1 MLSKISDL
9 EDQLSKR
16 KKKATLAVAAVKDEN
31 IFQAAL
37 TARDR
42 DLVDVTMIGNENR
55 IKSYAEERN
64 YDLTGVDIICEDD
77 DHQAGGRAVELI
89 NDGKA
94 QILMNGQEGYHG
106 AAVITRAVTADS
118 ARIMR
123 SKRISHLALCELEGY
138 HKLIGITDLV
148 YNINP
153 DLMEK
158 AAIISNAVFLMR
170 VLGIDIPKVAVLAAV
185 EVVNEAMPAT
195 MHAAMLSKMA
205 QRGQL
210 KNCIIEGPLAFDNAI
225 SLEHAEHKGIPNN
238 VSGDPDILV
247 APDIETAGMLYQS
260 FVFFARAKVAS
271 ITLGTSVPI
280 VFTSQLDSPETRV
293 NSILMAASLNA

>member
-158 AAIISNAVFLMR
+158 AAIISNAVF
-170 VLGIDIPKVAVLAAV
+170 D
-185 EVVNEAMPAT
+185 E
-195 MHAAMLSKMA
+195 S
-205 QRGQL
+205 
-210 KNCIIEGPLAFDNAI
+210 
-225 SLEHAEHKGIPNN
+225 
-238 VSGDPDILV
+238 
-247 APDIETAGMLYQS
+247 
-260 FVFFARAKVAS
+260 
-271 ITLGTSVPI
+271 
-280 VFTSQLDSPETRV
+280 TRY
-293 NSILMAASLNA
+293 

>member
-1 MLSKISDL
+1 MLTKISDL

-37 TARDR
+37 TARDK
-42 DLVDVTMIGNENR
+42 DLVNVTMIGNESR
-55 IKSYAEERN
+55 IQAYADEKD
-64 YDLTGVDIICEDD
+64 YDLKDITIIHENDD
-77 DHQAGGRAVELI
+77 YQAGRHAVDLI
-89 NDGKA
+89 TDGKA
-94 QILMNGQEGYHG
+94 DILMNGQEGYHG
-106 AAVITRAVTADS
+106 AAVITRAATAEQP
-118 ARIMR
+118 RIMR
-123 SKRISHLALCELEGY
+123 SKRISHLAICQLEGY

-148 YNINP
+148 YNIQP
-153 DLMEK
+153 DLSEK
-158 AAIISNAVFLMR
+158 AAIISNAVFFMR
-170 VLGIDIPKVAVLAAV
+170 VLGIERPKVAVLGAV

-195 MHAAMLSKMA
+195 MHAAMLSKMSE
-205 QRGQL
+205 RGQL
-210 KNCIIEGPLAFDNAI
+210 KNCIVEGPLAFDNAI
-225 SLEHAEHKGIPNN
+225 SLEHAKHKGIPNE
-238 VSGDPDILV
+238 VSGDPDILL

-293 NSILMAASLNA
+293 NSILMAASLYA

>member
-1 MLSKISDL
+1 
-9 EDQLSKR
+9 
-16 KKKATLAVAAVKDEN
+16 
-31 IFQAAL
+31 
-37 TARDR
+37 
-42 DLVDVTMIGNENR
+42 
-55 IKSYAEERN
+55 
-64 YDLTGVDIICEDD
+64 
-77 DHQAGGRAVELI
+77 
-89 NDGKA
+89 
-94 QILMNGQEGYHG
+94 
-106 AAVITRAVTADS
+106 
-118 ARIMR
+118 
-123 SKRISHLALCELEGY
+123 
-138 HKLIGITDLV
+138 
-148 YNINP
+148 
-153 DLMEK
+153 
-158 AAIISNAVFLMR
+158 MR

>member
-1 MLSKISDL
+1 MLTKISDL
-9 EDQLSKR
+9 EDRLSKR
-16 KKKATLAVAAVKDEN
+16 KKKATLAVAAMKDEN

-42 DLVDVTMIGNENR
+42 DIVDVTMIGNETR
-55 IKSYAEERN
+55 IRTYAEEHN
-64 YDLTGVDIICEDD
+64 YDLSDITIICEDD
-77 DHQAGGRAVELI
+77 DYQSGHHAVELI
-89 NDGKA
+89 NDGSA

-106 AAVITRAVTADS
+106 AAVITRAVTADQS
-118 ARIMR
+118 RIMR
-123 SKRISHLALCELEGY
+123 SKRISHLAICELEGY

-153 DLMEK
+153 NLKEK
-158 AAIISNAVFLMR
+158 AAIISNAVFFLR
-170 VLGIDIPKVAVLAAV
+170 VLGIEKPKVAVLGAV

-195 MHAAMLSKMA
+195 MDAAMLSKMS

-210 KNCIIEGPLAFDNAI
+210 KNCIVEGPLAFDNAI
-225 SLEHAEHKGIPNN
+225 SLEHAEHKGIFND

-293 NSILMAASLNA
+293 NSILMAATLYA